1 MRSCY
6 FQLGLHSDTGV
17 RTGAVKL
24 ISSSSMI
31 IQRMDR
37 PGRIETGL
45 EWDSDLWT
53 VFSIEVPHIGRPL
66 T

>member
-1 MRSCY
+1 M
-6 FQLGLHSDTGV
+6 V
-17 RTGAVKL
+17 
-24 ISSSSMI
+24 

-45 EWDSDLWT
+45 EWDLDLWT